1 MKSLVFSAAMITG
14 EEPQTT
20 NALALLSTLV
30 KNNLD
35 IDEHNPLRI
44 VFGMIRPGEIQTVRS
59 IVALRLRDIFDDWG
73 KTHGKTY
80 RFYTDDSNPNELC
93 YIFYINNEDQKEV
106 RAEQPTNAPSVVDSS
121 VKLEWVEHKHRPVKP
136 ATFVDDLL
144 ISNETG
150 EIVPF
155 FHSSMETLCVQTE
168 MVKRLFYTQFFNKE
182 GLLDVL
188 GESNRAGDVVKK
200 LFKFNTVSY
209 DEFLAFKPF
218 MNFSESSHQTYPW
231 GESFVS
237 QDGTV
242 LLRVR
247 KLSSTSD
254 MEYSHWYTI
263 TKKEEKQ
270 LCRPVDYIEK
280 LNELYKVCF
289 KPKEEKGDEKAE

>member
-1 MKSLVFSAAMITG
+1 MNK
-14 EEPQTT
+14 
-20 NALALLSTLV
+20 
-30 KNNLD
+30 
-35 IDEHNPLRI
+35 I
-44 VFGMIRPGEIQTVRS
+44 VFLTFTDKDSQQAKKEIEMIFERMIEVLNDSTETIRVVRVDPPAGMNVDECAEFVSESLTE
-59 IVALRLRDIFDDWG
+59 RLSQ
-73 KTHGKTY
+73 Y
-80 RFYTDDSNPNELC
+80 RTLTGIDPRFNLTKEEGH
-93 YIFYINNEDQKEV
+93 FYI
-106 RAEQPTNAPSVVDSS
+106 APNF
-121 VKLEWVEHKHRPVKP
+121 EWVEHRHRPVKP

-155 FHSSMETLCVQTE
+155 FHSSTETLSSQTE

-237 QDGTV
+237 QDGTI

-254 MEYSHWYTI
+254 MEYSHWYII
-263 TKKEEKQ
+263 TKKEEKS
-270 LCRPVDYIEK
+270 LCRPVDYVEK

-289 KPKEEKGDEKAE
+289 KPKEEKGDEKA

>member
-1 MKSLVFSAAMITG
+1 MTETVFLTFTD
-14 EEPQTT
+14 EDTE
-20 NALALLSTLV
+20 LAKKEV
-30 KNNLD
+30 
-35 IDEHNPLRI
+35 E
-44 VFGMIRPGEIQTVRS
+44 M
-59 IVALRLRDIFDDWG
+59 IFDKMVEVLNSCTDVTKLIRVEPPSWMTVDECAKFISESLTERLSRYRKLSG
-73 KTHGKTY
+73 IDLKFDLTKEEDYFHINPYKT
-80 RFYTDDSNPNELC
+80 
-93 YIFYINNEDQKEV
+93 
-106 RAEQPTNAPSVVDSS
+106 VDSAI
-121 VKLEWVEHKHRPVKP
+121 KLEWVEHKHRQVKP
-136 ATFVDDLL
+136 AEFIEDLL

-155 FHSSMETLCVQTE
+155 FHSTMDTLLVQTE
-168 MVKRLFYTQFFNKE
+168 MVKRLFYTQFFNRE
-182 GLLDVL
+182 GLLDAL
-188 GESNRAGDVVKK
+188 GESNRAGEVVNK

-247 KLSSTSD
+247 KLSNTSSI
-254 MEYSHWYTI
+254 EYSHWYII

-270 LCRPVDYIEK
+270 LCRPVDYVEK

-289 KPKEEKGDEKAE
+289 KPKEEKGDEKAQ

>member
-1 MKSLVFSAAMITG
+1 MNKIVHLTF
-14 EEPQTT
+14 T
-20 NALALLSTLV
+20 NKDSQQA
-30 KNNLD
+30 KK
-35 IDEHNPLRI
+35 
-44 VFGMIRPGEIQTVRS
+44 EIEM
-59 IVALRLRDIFDDWG
+59 IFDKMVEVLNDCTDLTKMVRVDPPAG
-73 KTHGKTY
+73 MSVDDAAAFVSESLTERLSRY
-80 RFYTDDSNPNELC
+80 RTLTGIDLKFDLTKEESH
-93 YIFYINNEDQKEV
+93 FYINPFK
-106 RAEQPTNAPSVVDSS
+106 TVDSS
-121 VKLEWVEHKHRPVKP
+121 IKMEWVEHKHRPVKH
-136 ATFVDDLL
+136 AEFIEDLL
-144 ISNETG
+144 ISNEMG

-155 FHSSMETLCVQTE
+155 FHSSMETLQVQTE

-188 GESNRAGDVVKK
+188 GESNRAGEVVKK

-254 MEYSHWYTI
+254 VEYSHWYII

-270 LCRPVDYIEK
+270 LCRPVDYVEK

-289 KPKEEKGDEKAE
+289 KPKEEKGDETGS

>member
-1 MKSLVFSAAMITG
+1 MSK
-14 EEPQTT
+14 
-20 NALALLSTLV
+20 
-30 KNNLD
+30 
-35 IDEHNPLRI
+35 I
-44 VFGMIRPGEIQTVRS
+44 VFLTFTNEDTELAKKEVEM
-59 IVALRLRDIFDDWG
+59 IFD
-73 KTHGKTY
+73 KTVEVLNNCLNEPKVVRVDPPAWMSVDECAKFVSESLTERLSRY
-80 RFYTDDSNPNELC
+80 RKLSGIDLKFELTKEESH
-93 YIFYINNEDQKEV
+93 FYIHPYK
-106 RAEQPTNAPSVVDSS
+106 TVDSAI
-121 VKLEWVEHKHRPVKP
+121 KLEWVEHKHRQVKH
-136 ATFVDDLL
+136 AEFIEDLL

-155 FHSSMETLCVQTE
+155 FHSSMDTLQVQTE
-168 MVKRLFYTQFFNKE
+168 MVKRLFYKQFFNKE

-188 GESNRAGDVVKK
+188 GEGNRAAEVVKK
-200 LFKFNTVSY
+200 LFKFNPVSY

-247 KLSSTSD
+247 KLSNMSD
-254 MEYSHWYTI
+254 MEYSHWYII

-289 KPKEEKGDEKAE
+289 KPKEEKGDETAQ

>member
-1 MKSLVFSAAMITG
+1 MNKQINLTF
-14 EEPQTT
+14 T
-20 NALALLSTLV
+20 NEDTELAKKEV
-30 KNNLD
+30 
-35 IDEHNPLRI
+35 E
-44 VFGMIRPGEIQTVRS
+44 M
-59 IVALRLRDIFDDWG
+59 IFDKMVEVLNSCTDLTKLVRVDPPLG
-73 KTHGKTY
+73 MSVDECIKFVSESLADHISRY
-80 RFYTDDSNPNELC
+80 RTLTGIDLKFDLKKEEDH
-93 YIFYINNEDQKEV
+93 FYINPFE
-106 RAEQPTNAPSVVDSS
+106 TVDSS
-121 VKLEWVEHKHRPVKP
+121 IKMEWVEHKHRPVKP
-136 ATFVDDLL
+136 VTFVDDLL

-155 FHSSMETLCVQTE
+155 FHSSMETLSSQTE
-168 MVKRLFYTQFFNKE
+168 MVKRLFHTQFFNKE

-237 QDGTV
+237 LDGTI

-254 MEYSHWYTI
+254 MEYSHWYII
-263 TKKEEKQ
+263 TKKEEKS

-289 KPKEEKGDEKAE
+289 KPKEEKGDEKAQ